1 MRLLGLVVAIVLLAS
16 VTGAVEVIVLTDGS
30 RIEVKEFEI
39 KENLVIFTTLEG
51 RLRSLPLSYVD
62 LEATRGLGR
71 EPSQLSWS
79 KHLPIVSR
87 NKS

>member
-51 RLRSLPLSYVD
+51 RLRSLPVLSKNSP
-62 LEATRGLGR
+62 ET
-71 EPSQLSWS
+71 
-79 KHLPIVSR
+79 
-87 NKS
+87 